1 MSAPQ
6 DGHACSNAI
15 VVKGGCEVTVE
26 EVMVDVRSF
35 ERMLIEEEEQRRWPG
50 LSPAASLAR

>member
-26 EVMVDVRSF
+26 EVMVVVWRY
-35 ERMLIEEEEQRRWPG
+35 ERMLMIGEEEQRRRPD
-50 LSPAASLAR
+50 